1 MENSAELP
9 IQIKVIEFE
18 SLVNTFISNKIGEN
32 VDLIFDYLF
41 GVDTPEIL
49 FRHPAL
55 KT

>member
-1 MENSAELP
+1 MLWSQKRESFRVDFTFLLFFELANKP
-9 IQIKVIEFE
+9 
-18 SLVNTFISNKIGEN
+18 LVCFAL
-32 VDLIFDYLF
+32 VFDYLF